1 MCLQERLENARFD
14 KISASIKLKC
24 EENILQGVDI
34 GDTLVK
40 YNKNKCKTGKDFRQR
55 E

>member
-14 KISASIKLKC
+14 KMFESIKVKC
-24 EENILQGVDI
+24 EENILQRVDI

-40 YNKNKCKTGKDFRQR
+40 YN
-55 E
+55 